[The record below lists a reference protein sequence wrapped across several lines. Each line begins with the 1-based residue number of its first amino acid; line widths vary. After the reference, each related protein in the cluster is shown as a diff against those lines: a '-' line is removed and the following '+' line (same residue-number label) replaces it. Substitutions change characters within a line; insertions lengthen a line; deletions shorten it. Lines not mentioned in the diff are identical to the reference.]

1 MQKLKVVMYFC
12 VGIVGGVLVFG
23 GYLEVFLFLVVL
35 IMCGVVVGMIFFVVN
50 LLYKDRKFNLF
61 EKKINYVGKC

>member
-1 MQKLKVVMYFC
+1 MYFC
-12 VGIVGGVLVFG
+12 VGIVGGVLYVVFG

-50 LLYKDRKFNLF
+50 LLNKDRKFNLF